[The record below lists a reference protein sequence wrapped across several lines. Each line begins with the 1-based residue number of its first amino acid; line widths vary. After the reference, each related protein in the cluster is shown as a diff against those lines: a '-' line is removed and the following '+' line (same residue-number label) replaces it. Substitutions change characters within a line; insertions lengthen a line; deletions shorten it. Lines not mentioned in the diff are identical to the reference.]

1 MNNNLNT
8 YWGNT
13 HAHTYSGNTELAFLR
28 SILSKIR
35 TKKKTVNSVIIS
47 KTAKINLHSNLAT
60 KLIYKIPNPHPLT
73 YQILYSLTCTAPC
86 GTLRNFAFPPSL
98 CLLRKQA
105 NIKLAIK
112 SYLYFFYILLT
123 GISLFPFLLP
133 LCLDCYQFNFTI
145 TEGYNFYL
153 FIVFLFQ
160 LSQLQTSKF
169 LQYLF
174 DHINFTFK

>member
-1 MNNNLNT
+1 MNNNLDT

-13 HAHTYSGNTELAFLR
+13 HTHTYNGNTELAFLR

-60 KLIYKIPNPHPLT
+60 KLIYKIPNPHPLIPL
-73 YQILYSLTCTAPC
+73 QSNLNCTMWYLEEFC
-86 GTLRNFAFPPSL
+86 FSSFTLSSQ
-98 CLLRKQA
+98 KVA

-112 SYLYFFYILLT
+112 PYLYFFYILLT

-133 LCLDCYQFNFTI
+133 LCLDCYHINFTI

-169 LQYLF
+169 LRYLF